1 MTPAGSQFLTRES
14 CERER
19 AHRLGGVTTSATAPA
34 SAASPVGDLL
44 RHWRGVRHLSQLALA
59 GEVATTQRHLS
70 FIESGRSQPSR
81 QMLLRLARVLDV
93 PIRER
98 NQLLLAAG
106 YAPLYREAGLESK
119 EATQVRAA
127 VERVLEAHEPHPA
140 VVMDRHW
147 TVVTTNSAAG
157 AFFGWLLGDRE
168 TDEPPNVIRLMFDP
182 DGLRPFVRNWE
193 DIAEALIQRVHR
205 EAVGGFPDAET
216 VALLEQALGYP
227 GVPSEWR
234 VPDFRTPPV
243 PVVPVE
249 FEKDGL
255 TLSYFSTVTTLGTP
269 QDAMLQEIRIES
281 FFPSDDA
288 TAAHAWTAQRS
299 HGRA

>member
-1 MTPAGSQFLTRES
+1 VATADT
-14 CERER
+14 
-19 AHRLGGVTTSATAPA
+19 AAAGGVTTS
-34 SAASPVGDLL
+34 PVGELL
-44 RHWRGVRHLSQLALA
+44 RHWRRVRRLSQLALA

-81 QMLLRLARVLDV
+81 AMVLRLARVLDV

-106 YAPLYREAGLESK
+106 YAPLYREAGLADT
-119 EATQVRAA
+119 EAAHVRAA
-127 VERVLEAHEPHPA
+127 VERLLDAHEPYPA

-147 TVVTTNSAAG
+147 NVERTNSAAN
-157 AFFGWLLGDRE
+157 AFFGWLLGDRTIE
-168 TDEPPNVIRLMFDP
+168 EPANVIRLMFDP
-182 DGLRPFVRNWE
+182 EGLRAFVRNWE

-216 VALLEQALGYP
+216 IELLEQALGYP

-234 VPDFRTPPV
+234 LPDFRVPLL

-249 FEKDGL
+249 WNKDKL
-255 TLSYFSTVTTLGTP
+255 ALSYFSTVTTLGTP

-281 FFPSDDA
+281 FFPADEA
-288 TAAHAWTAQRS
+288 TAAHAWTTTRS
-299 HGRA
+299 R

>member
-1 MTPAGSQFLTRES
+1 MGRSSIPREGIAS
-14 CERER
+14 ALPRP
-19 AHRLGGVTTSATAPA
+19 RLGAVATSTT
-34 SAASPVGDLL
+34 SPVGELL

-81 QMLLRLARVLDV
+81 AMVLRLARVLDI

-98 NQLLLAAG
+98 NQVLLAAG
-106 YAPLYREAGLESK
+106 YAPLYREAGLASE

-127 VERVLEAHEPHPA
+127 VERMLDAHEPYPA

-147 TVVTTNSAAG
+147 NVVTANSAAG
-157 AFFGWLLGDRE
+157 SFFGWLLGDRE
-168 TDEPPNVIRLMFDP
+168 LEEPANVIRLMFDP
-182 DGLRPFVRNWE
+182 EGMRAFVRNWE

-227 GVPSEWR
+227 GVPTEWR
-234 VPDFRTPPV
+234 TPDFRTPPL
-243 PVVPVE
+243 PVVPVDW
-249 FEKDGL
+249 EKDGL
-255 TLSYFSTVTTLGTP
+255 ALSYFSTVTTLGTP

-281 FFPSDDA
+281 FFPADEP
-288 TAAHAWTAQRS
+288 TAAHAWTAPGGRQSSRS
-299 HGRA
+299 